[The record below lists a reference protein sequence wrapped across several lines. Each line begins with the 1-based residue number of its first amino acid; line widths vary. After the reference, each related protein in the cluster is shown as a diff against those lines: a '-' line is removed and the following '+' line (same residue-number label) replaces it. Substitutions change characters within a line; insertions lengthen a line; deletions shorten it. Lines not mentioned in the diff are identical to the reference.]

1 VATLKELS
9 ESTVSRYSERY
20 YKLGRDVKTLGW
32 GNEEQQFF
40 RFKQVMRIMQLS
52 GKSLLDIG
60 CGFGDFLSA
69 CRKNDINITK
79 YIGWDI
85 NPYLIEE
92 AKKSHVESSFEVV
105 DLASLES
112 VPTVAQVGVMLGV
125 LNLNFKNQYDNFEFS
140 KMMITRAFDAVS
152 ETLAVDFLSS
162 HRSPNYPK
170 EDFVYYHNPEEVLSY
185 ALSLTPNVRLHHD
198 YEAIPQKEFM
208 LVLEHV

>member
-1 VATLKELS
+1 MATLKQLS
-9 ESTVSRYSERY
+9 ESTISRYLERY
-20 YKLGRDVKTLGW
+20 NRLGRDVKTLGW
-32 GNEEQQFF
+32 GNQEQQSF
-40 RFKQVMRIMQLS
+40 RFKQVMRIMQMS

-69 CRKNDINITK
+69 CKEDDTNISK

-85 NPYLIEE
+85 NPALIEE

-140 KMMITRAFDAVS
+140 KLMITRAFCAVS
-152 ETLAVDFLSS
+152 DALIVDFLSS
-162 HRSPNYPK
+162 HRAPNYPK
-170 EDFVYYHNPEEVLSY
+170 EDFVYYHDPEEVLSF

-208 LVLEHV
+208 LVLDHV